1 MPPAALGGMMPRPIH
16 YWLGGRPWLLP
27 RGTQFVER
35 KKFSSTFFKRW
46 QVSSGQR
53 LLVELRRAR
62 KTLSFRRLLK
72 GKSAREFSL
81 ADWGT
86 FCKRKSSRQTAV
98 LQCPEKPPSG
108 RFFCCRTESP
118 AEESKAF
125 LRIRMPL
132 RLFLIGGGREKRRAQ
147 QFESP
152 GGHPLGSLL
161 GGGVPALG
169 EGANLCV

>member
-1 MPPAALGGMMPRPIH
+1 MQNKVFASLFQKAVVSKGKAFGRAPQRAKYFVVGSAFAGELRELLAALARGGFCKRKAPLRNCRYAQPSPTFQ
-16 YWLGGRPWLLP
+16 WTVGRQRE
-27 RGTQFVER
+27 RGTQFLQI
-35 KKFSSTFFKRW
+35 KFSSTFFKRW

-98 LQCPEKPPSG
+98 L
-108 RFFCCRTESP
+108 
-118 AEESKAF
+118 
-125 LRIRMPL
+125 
-132 RLFLIGGGREKRRAQ
+132 
-147 QFESP
+147 
-152 GGHPLGSLL
+152 
-161 GGGVPALG
+161 
-169 EGANLCV
+169 